1 MKVFVRRSSYS
12 YDQLRP
18 RFFELMDVL
27 GGEGIRRQE
36 QVLIKPNLLMAAA
49 PGRAITTHPSL
60 VRAAVEYVLER
71 GAIPLVADS
80 PAIGSFAR
88 IMDKGGFREA
98 LAGTGVVGQ
107 PFKETRFVDLGSPFG
122 KVALA
127 REALDA
133 EVIIN
138 LPKLKTHAQLF
149 LTLGVKNLFGT
160 VVGFEKPQWH
170 MKMGSRRE
178 LFALLMVRIYEQ
190 FKPAFTIL
198 DGITALE
205 GDGPGRGGRPR
216 EVGLMMGSSSAHA
229 LDLTVCRLFQLDP
242 DRLPTLK
249 VAREMGL
256 LGNPL
261 ELDGDLPRV
270 TGFALP
276 NLSPNLSGPKFLQ
289 GFIRRYLLSN
299 PRCDQAFCNLC
310 GECRQICPADAV
322 FYSGTGV
329 PPGGH
334 GQDGRATK
342 GKAIFNLK
350 RCIRC
355 YCCQEICPEG
365 AIGIREPR
373 AGKLLGRFFRP

>member
-1 MKVFVRRSSYS
+1 MKVIVRRSSYS

-18 RFFELMDVL
+18 RFFELMDAL
-27 GGEGIRRQE
+27 GGQKIRRQE
-36 QVLIKPNLLMAAA
+36 RVLIKPNLLMAAA
-49 PGRAITTHPSL
+49 PDRAITTHPSL

-71 GAIPLVADS
+71 GAIPQISDS
-80 PAIGSFAR
+80 PAIGSFER

-98 LAGTGVVGQ
+98 LAGKGVACR
-107 PFKETRFVDLGSPFG
+107 PFKETRLVDLGNPFG

-127 REALDA
+127 EEALDA
-133 EVIIN
+133 GVIIN
-138 LPKLKTHAQLF
+138 LPKLKTHAQLL
-149 LTLGVKNLFGT
+149 LTLGVKNMFGT

-190 FKPAFTIL
+190 FRPAFTIL
-198 DGITALE
+198 DGITTLE

-216 EVGLMMGSSSAHA
+216 KVGVIMGSSSAHA
-229 LDLTVCRLFQLDP
+229 LDLAVCNLLQLNP

-256 LGNPL
+256 LEETL
-261 ELDGDLPRV
+261 ELDGELPRV

-276 NLSPNLSGPKFLQ
+276 ALSPNLSGPKFIQ

-299 PRCDQAFCNLC
+299 PRCDQDLCNLC
-310 GECRQICPADAV
+310 GECGQICPVEAV
-322 FYSGTGV
+322 SY
-329 PPGGH
+329 
-334 GQDGRATK
+334 A
-342 GKAIFNLK
+342 GKTIFHLNT
-350 RCIRC
+350 CIRC

-365 AIGIREPR
+365 AIGIREPL
-373 AGKLLGRFFRP
+373 AGKLLSRFF